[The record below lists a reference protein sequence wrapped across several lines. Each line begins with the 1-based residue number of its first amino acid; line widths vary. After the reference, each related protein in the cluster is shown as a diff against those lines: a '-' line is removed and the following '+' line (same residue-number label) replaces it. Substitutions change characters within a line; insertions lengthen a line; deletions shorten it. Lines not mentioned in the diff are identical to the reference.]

1 MVILFHCKQIDMKM
15 ININMSSLLKAA
27 IVSGIALSS
36 CQKMNKPELGNF
48 EEDKVVIP
56 TTPLRFYVSFDS
68 TSTEDKQINI
78 RFKDSVSGYPSFF
91 PDNSI
96 KVVPGAH
103 GTAYQGNLD
112 KNLSYLN
119 VNDWGKSTSFTVA
132 FWEKKSGINNNDA
145 EFVFSIPSKAGHW
158 SNSNMLLI
166 FDHKGAGST
175 ADSSVIKLM
184 VAESSGSVDHWFE
197 LTGAN
202 RMAKVTDGQWH
213 HLAFAYDETTS
224 QMKIYKDGAL
234 YSTQSWAGHGAIKM
248 DFSKASGFYLG
259 GRTTDWGKSF
269 NGSVDQFRLYNKA
282 LTPAEVQSL
291 YVSRM

>member
-1 MVILFHCKQIDMKM
+1 
-15 ININMSSLLKAA
+15 MSALMTAVA
-27 IVSGIALSS
+27 VSGIALSS
-36 CQKMNKPELGNF
+36 CQKMSQPELGDF
-48 EEDKVVIP
+48 DQDKVVTP
-56 TTPLRFYVSFDS
+56 TTPLRFFVSFDS
-68 TSTEDKQINI
+68 TSAEDKQMNI
-78 RFKDSVSGYPSFF
+78 RFKDSISGYPSFF

-96 KVVPGAH
+96 QVVQGVH
-103 GTAYQGNLD
+103 GTAYKGNLD

-119 VNDWGKSTSFTVA
+119 TNDWGKSTSFTVA

-175 ADSSVIKLM
+175 PDSSVIKLM
-184 VAESSGSVDHWFE
+184 VSENGGAVDHWFE
-197 LTGAN
+197 LTGNN
-202 RMAKVTDGQWH
+202 RMAGVTDGQWH

-248 DFSKASGFYLG
+248 DYAKASGFYLG
-259 GRTTDWGKSF
+259 GKTTDWGKAF
-269 NGSVDQFRLYNKA
+269 NGSIDQFRLYNKA
-282 LTPAEVQSL
+282 LTAAEVQNL
-291 YVSRM
+291 YATKM